1 MTESE
6 SPGNGIA
13 VQEMYLIVLKRFLMK
28 LDHADAAASPLK
40 SPSTASIMLHRQYT
54 FVSALTSVMAEVSA
68 RVPQTIPFSNEVA
81 VSILRQGDDPHGND
95 HESCCDL
102 QIKRESKLSRPRKLR
117 LLKEIL
123 VVPREDFEGSSF
135 ADFRGIPLPL
145 DPDAIV
151 DGILPAK

>member
-81 VSILRQGDDPHGND
+81 VSNSGMILTAMIMN
-95 HESCCDL
+95 
-102 QIKRESKLSRPRKLR
+102 
-117 LLKEIL
+117 L
-123 VVPREDFEGSSF
+123 VVTCRLSGNRNC
-135 ADFRGIPLPL
+135 RGR
-145 DPDAIV
+145 AS
-151 DGILPAK
+151 

>member
-68 RVPQTIPFSNEVA
+68 RAPQTIPSSNEVA
-81 VSILRQGDDPHGND
+81 VSIQCLRTAHLIVMIMNLVLTCRLSGNRN
-95 HESCCDL
+95 C
-102 QIKRESKLSRPRKLR
+102 
-117 LLKEIL
+117 
-123 VVPREDFEGSSF
+123 
-135 ADFRGIPLPL
+135 RGR
-145 DPDAIV
+145 AS
-151 DGILPAK
+151 